1 MRVAFASEPAYP
13 DRPNEDFI
21 GATADAVVLLDGA
34 SIPPG
39 VISACSHSVR
49 WYSHTLG
56 STLLAE
62 MTQSAGPLP
71 ELLAQGIK
79 HVTSLHDFTCDLT
92 HGGSPSAT
100 VIMLRQVADHLDWL
114 VLGDSTLILDTGS
127 AEPMVICDDRL
138 EQVAA
143 PHRVRLDSL
152 RGGTPEHAE
161 ARREYVETLSRYRNR
176 DGGFWVASTDPL
188 AAGQALT
195 GTVSVDQVRAAVLL
209 TDGAADAVNR
219 YRLLTWRQLIDLLT
233 QECSAEI
240 IRQIR
245 DVERS
250 DPHGKRWPRS
260 KAHDDASAVI
270 LKFSQPTQKAS
281 MPKSGN

>member
-1 MRVAFASEPAYP
+1 MRVAFANEPAYP

-39 VISACSHSVR
+39 ITSACSHSVR

-62 MTQSAGPLP
+62 MTQSTGPLP

-100 VIMLRQVADHLDWL
+100 VIMLRHTADRLDWL
-114 VLGDSTLILDTGS
+114 VLGDSTLILDTGTP
-127 AEPMVICDDRL
+127 EPKVISDDRL

-143 PHRVRLDSL
+143 PHRTRLDSL
-152 RGGTPEHAE
+152 RGGTPEHAD
-161 ARREYVETLSRYRNR
+161 ARREYVETLGTYRNR
-176 DGGFWVASTDPL
+176 DRGFWVASTDPL
-188 AAGQALT
+188 AADQALT
-195 GTVSVDQVRAAVLL
+195 GTTPTDQVHAAALL

-219 YRLLTWRQLIDLLT
+219 YQLTTWRGLLDTLAEHGPAVLIRRVRA
-233 QECSAEI
+233 AE
-240 IRQIR
+240 Q
-245 DVERS
+245 S
-250 DPHGKRWPRS
+250 DPHGKQWPRS
-260 KAHDDASAVI
+260 KVYDDATAALCDLEHI
-270 LKFSQPTQKAS
+270 AAQ
-281 MPKSGN
+281 

>member
-1 MRVAFASEPAYP
+1 MRVAFASEPACP

-39 VISACSHSVR
+39 VTPACSHSVR

-79 HVTSLHDFTCDLT
+79 HVTSLHDVTCDLT
-92 HGGSPSAT
+92 PGDSPSAT
-100 VIMLRQVADHLDWL
+100 VIMLRQVADHFEWL
-114 VLGDSTLILDTGS
+114 VLGDSTLILDTGTP
-127 AEPMVICDDRL
+127 EPIVICDNRL

-143 PHRVRLDSL
+143 PHRTRLDSL
-152 RGGTPEHAE
+152 PVGTPEHAQ
-161 ARREYVETLSRYRNR
+161 ARREYIETLGRYRNR

-188 AAGQALT
+188 AADQALT
-195 GTVSVDQVRAAVLL
+195 GTIPAGQLSAAALL

-219 YRLLTWRQLIDLLT
+219 YRITTWRQLLNTLNE
-233 QECSAEI
+233 QGPAAL
-240 IRQIR
+240 IRQVR
-245 DVERS
+245 EAEHS
-250 DPHGKRWPRS
+250 DPRGERWPRT
-260 KAHDDASAVI
+260 KTRDDATAVNI
-270 LKFSQPTQKAS
+270 
-281 MPKSGN
+281 MVHG

>member
-13 DRPNEDFI
+13 GRPNEDFI

-39 VISACSHSVR
+39 VTSACSHSVR

-79 HVTSLHDFTCDLT
+79 HVTSLHDFTCDLA

-100 VIMLRQVADHLDWL
+100 VIMLRQAADHLDWL
-114 VLGDSTLILDTGS
+114 VLGDSTLILDTGTP
-127 AEPMVICDDRL
+127 EPIVICDDRL
-138 EQVAA
+138 EQIAS
-143 PHRVRLDSL
+143 PHRTRLDSL

-161 ARREYVETLSRYRNR
+161 ARREYVETLGTYRNR

-188 AAGQALT
+188 AADHALI
-195 GTVSVDQVRAAVLL
+195 GTIPADQVRAAALL
-209 TDGAADAVNR
+209 TDGTADTVSR
-219 YRLLTWRQLIDLLT
+219 YGLMTWRQLLDVLA
-233 QECSAEI
+233 QDGPAELV
-240 IRQIR
+240 RR
-245 DVERS
+245 VREAEHS
-250 DPHGKRWPRS
+250 DPHGERWPRS
-260 KAHDDASAVI
+260 KTHDDATAAYLQHRAGDFRSV
-270 LKFSQPTQKAS
+270 
-281 MPKSGN
+281 

>member
-39 VISACSHSVR
+39 VTSACSHSVR

-56 STLLAE
+56 STLLSE
-62 MTQSAGPLP
+62 MAQSAGPLP

-100 VIMLRQVADHLDWL
+100 VIMLRQAADHLDWL
-114 VLGDSTLILDTGS
+114 VLGDSTLILNTGTPD
-127 AEPMVICDDRL
+127 PMVICDDRL

-143 PHRVRLDSL
+143 PHRTRLDSL
-152 RGGTPEHAE
+152 LGGTGEHAE
-161 ARREYVETLSRYRNR
+161 ARREYVETLGTYRNR

-188 AAGQALT
+188 AADQALT
-195 GTVSVDQVRAAVLL
+195 GTIHTDQVRAAALL
-209 TDGAADAVNR
+209 TDGTADAVSR
-219 YRLLTWRQLIDLLT
+219 YGLMTWRQLLDTLAQDGPADLIRRVR
-233 QECSAEI
+233 EAE
-240 IRQIR
+240 RT
-245 DVERS
+245 
-250 DPHGKRWPRS
+250 DPHGERWPRS
-260 KAHDDASAVI
+260 KPHDDASAVFC
-270 LKFSQPTQKAS
+270 LV
-281 MPKSGN
+281 

>member
-1 MRVAFASEPAYP
+1 MRAAFASEPAYP

-39 VISACSHSVR
+39 VTSTCSHSVR
-49 WYSHTLG
+49 WYSHILG

-114 VLGDSTLILDTGS
+114 VLGDSTLILDTG
-127 AEPMVICDDRL
+127 APETTVICDNRL

-143 PHRVRLDSL
+143 PHRARLDSL
-152 RGGTPEHAE
+152 PGGTPEHAD
-161 ARREYVETLSRYRNR
+161 ARREYVESLGQYRNR
-176 DGGFWVASTDPL
+176 DGGFWVASTNLL
-188 AAGQALT
+188 AADQALT
-195 GTVSVDQVRAAVLL
+195 GTIPTDQVHAAALL
-209 TDGAADAVNR
+209 TDGAADAVSR
-219 YRLLTWRQLIDLLT
+219 YGLMTWAQLLELLAHDGPAELIRKVRET
-233 QECSAEI
+233 
-240 IRQIR
+240 
-245 DVERS
+245 ERS
-250 DPHGKRWPRS
+250 DPQGKRWPRS
-260 KAHDDASAVI
+260 KRHDDASVVQV
-270 LKFSQPTQKAS
+270 SW
-281 MPKSGN
+281 

>member
-39 VISACSHSVR
+39 VTSACSHSVR
-49 WYSHTLG
+49 WYSHILG
-56 STLLAE
+56 STLLTE

-71 ELLAQGIK
+71 GLLAQGIK
-79 HVTSLHDFTCDLT
+79 HITSLHDFTCDLA

-100 VIMLRQVADHLDWL
+100 VIMLRQTTDHLDWL
-114 VLGDSTLILDTGS
+114 VLGDSTLILDTGTP
-127 AEPMVICDDRL
+127 EPEVICDDRL

-143 PHRVRLDSL
+143 PHRTRLDSL
-152 RGGTPEHAE
+152 PGGTPEHAE
-161 ARREYVETLSRYRNR
+161 ARREYVETLGHYRNR

-188 AAGQALT
+188 AADQALT
-195 GTVSVDQVRAAVLL
+195 GTIPADQVHAAVLL

-219 YRLLTWRQLIDLLT
+219 YHLTNWRRLLDRLAYHGP
-233 QECSAEI
+233 AEP
-240 IRQIR
+240 IRQVR
-245 DVERS
+245 EAES
-250 DPHGKRWPRS
+250 LDPHGKRWPRS
-260 KAHDDASAVI
+260 KVYDDATVVW
-270 LKFSQPTQKAS
+270 LRFE
-281 MPKSGN
+281 

>member
-39 VISACSHSVR
+39 VTSSCSHSVR

-100 VIMLRQVADHLDWL
+100 VIMLRQAADHLDWL
-114 VLGDSTLILDTGS
+114 VLGDSTLILDTGT
-127 AEPMVICDDRL
+127 AEPMVTCDDRL

-143 PHRVRLDSL
+143 PHRARLDSL
-152 RGGTPEHAE
+152 PGGTLEHAE
-161 ARREYVETLSRYRNR
+161 ARREYVETLGQYRNR

-188 AAGQALT
+188 AADQALT
-195 GTVSVDQVRAAVLL
+195 GTIPVDHVQAAALL

-219 YRLLTWRQLIDLLT
+219 YRLLAWRQLLDVLAHDGPVELI
-233 QECSAEI
+233 QQV
-240 IRQIR
+240 RQA
-245 DVERS
+245 ERS
-250 DPHGKRWPRS
+250 DPQGERWPRS
-260 KAHDDASAVI
+260 KPNDDATAVYCR
-270 LKFSQPTQKAS
+270 LESPC
-281 MPKSGN
+281 

>member
-1 MRVAFASEPAYP
+1 MRVAFASQPAHP

-39 VISACSHSVR
+39 VTSTCSHSVR

-79 HVTSLHDFTCDLT
+79 RVTSLHDFTCDLT

-100 VIMLRQVADHLDWL
+100 VIMLRHTADHLDWL
-114 VLGDSTLILDTGS
+114 VLGDSTLILDTGTP
-127 AEPMVICDDRL
+127 EPMVICDDRL

-152 RGGTPEHAE
+152 PVGTPEHAE
-161 ARREYVETLSRYRNR
+161 ARREYVETLGQYRNR

-188 AAGQALT
+188 AADQALT
-195 GTVSVDQVRAAVLL
+195 GTIPTGQVHAAALV
-209 TDGAADAVNR
+209 TDGATDAVSR
-219 YRLLTWRQLIDLLT
+219 YRLITWRQLLNVLT
-233 QECSAEI
+233 QDGPTGLIGRVREA
-240 IRQIR
+240 
-245 DVERS
+245 ERS
-250 DPHGKRWPRS
+250 DPHGERWPRS
-260 KAHDDASAVI
+260 KTHDDATAANV
-270 LKFSQPTQKAS
+270 
-281 MPKSGN
+281 MVHE

>member
-39 VISACSHSVR
+39 VTSSCSHSVR

-79 HVTSLHDFTCDLT
+79 HVTSLHDFTCDLA

-100 VIMLRQVADHLDWL
+100 VIMLRHTADHLDWL
-114 VLGDSTLILDTGS
+114 VLGDSTLILDTRTS
-127 AEPMVICDDRL
+127 EPIVICDDRL

-152 RGGTPEHAE
+152 RGGTHEHAE
-161 ARREYVETLSRYRNR
+161 ARREYVETLGTYRNR

-188 AAGQALT
+188 AADQALT
-195 GTVSVDQVRAAVLL
+195 GTIPTNQVHAAALL

-219 YRLLTWRQLIDLLT
+219 YHLTTWQQLLNVLAQDGP
-233 QECSAEI
+233 AELM
-240 IRQIR
+240 RR
-245 DVERS
+245 VRTAERV
-250 DPHGKRWPRS
+250 DPHGERWPRS
-260 KAHDDASAVI
+260 KTHDDATAAHI
-270 LKFSQPTQKAS
+270 ELAS
-281 MPKSGN
+281 RQAGS